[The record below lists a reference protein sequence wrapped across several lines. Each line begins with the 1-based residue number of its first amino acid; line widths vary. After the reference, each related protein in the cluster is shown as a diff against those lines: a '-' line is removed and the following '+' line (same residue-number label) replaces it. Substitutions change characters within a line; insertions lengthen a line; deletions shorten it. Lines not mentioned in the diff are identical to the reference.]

1 MAMVAATLVVAA
13 LTVDLVVY
21 TLSVADCLFRRRSL
35 VATICHHTDAP
46 VSTMHSL
53 STPSPCAIQPLT
65 CWLTL
70 SSAALLPI
78 YLSTTNGRACN
89 TPWYMPPEILVPNN
103 YSTMCEWQLAEED
116 PLSMV
121 VTHYS
126 PSGPAEVGSVISAA
140 GELKF
145 MLVEAQGVS
154 LSRTISRC
162 FGPMSY
168 ASCPVACILAAY

>member
-1 MAMVAATLVVAA
+1 MSMVAATLVVAA

-21 TLSVADCLFRRRSL
+21 TLSVADYLFRRRSL

-53 STPSPCAIQPLT
+53 STPSPCAI
-65 CWLTL
+65 
-70 SSAALLPI
+70 AALLPI